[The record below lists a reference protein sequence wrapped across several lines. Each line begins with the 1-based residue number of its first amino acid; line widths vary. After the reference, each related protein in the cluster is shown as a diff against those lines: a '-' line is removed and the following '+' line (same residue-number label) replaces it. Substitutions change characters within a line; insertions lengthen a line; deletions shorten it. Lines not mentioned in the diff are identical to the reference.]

1 MIRKN
6 LDNNKRKELKMKKN
20 ELIKK
25 IEDAVTDM
33 EYYHINPYYKLE
45 QKWFTTFVLDIDR
58 LNIKIK
64 KDRETIHFNAYADEF
79 EITIIYKGKEFKEK
93 QEVEFQIFYNLDT
106 DSVNIYTYFYYP
118 QTREIL
124 EIIYDTAKQNVED
137 MVDDYYSKIATFL
150 KNEETEKAE

>member
-1 MIRKN
+1 
-6 LDNNKRKELKMKKN
+6 MKKQDV
-20 ELIKK
+20 IKK

-79 EITIIYKGKEFKEK
+79 EKTIIYKGKEFKEK

-106 DSVNIYTYFYYP
+106 DSVNLYTHFYYP
-118 QTREIL
+118 KTREIL

-137 MVDDYYSKIATFL
+137 MVDDYYSKLATFL

>member
-1 MIRKN
+1 
-6 LDNNKRKELKMKKN
+6 MKKQDV
-20 ELIKK
+20 IKK

-79 EITIIYKGKEFKEK
+79 EKTIIYKGKEFKEK

-137 MVDDYYSKIATFL
+137 MVDDYYSKLATFL

>member
-1 MIRKN
+1 
-6 LDNNKRKELKMKKN
+6 
-20 ELIKK
+20 
-25 IEDAVTDM
+25 M

-79 EITIIYKGKEFKEK
+79 EKTIIYKGKEFKEK

-106 DSVNIYTYFYYP
+106 DSVNLYTHFYYAK
-118 QTREIL
+118 TREIL

-137 MVDDYYSKIATFL
+137 MVDDYYSKLATFL

>member
-1 MIRKN
+1 
-6 LDNNKRKELKMKKN
+6 MKKQDV
-20 ELIKK
+20 IKK

-106 DSVNIYTYFYYP
+106 DSVNLYTHFYYAK
-118 QTREIL
+118 TREIL

-137 MVDDYYSKIATFL
+137 MVDDYYSKLATFL

>member
-1 MIRKN
+1 
-6 LDNNKRKELKMKKN
+6 MKKQDV
-20 ELIKK
+20 IKK

-79 EITIIYKGKEFKEK
+79 EKTIIYKGKEFKEK

-106 DSVNIYTYFYYP
+106 DSVNLYTHFYYP
-118 QTREIL
+118 KTREIL

-137 MVDDYYSKIATFL
+137 MIDDYYSKLATFL